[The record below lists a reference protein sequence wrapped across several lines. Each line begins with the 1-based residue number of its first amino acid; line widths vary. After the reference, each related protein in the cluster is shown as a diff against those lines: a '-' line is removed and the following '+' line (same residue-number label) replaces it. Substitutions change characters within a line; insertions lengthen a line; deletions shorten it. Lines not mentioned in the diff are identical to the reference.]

1 LIEDAGPGMNLVQD
15 LRADPKKPIVN
26 PIAIKPEGSKV
37 ERMVAQSAKIEAG
50 HVYLPKDA
58 PWLAT
63 FLRELL
69 AFPNGANDDQV
80 DSVSQLLIWMQ
91 RSNQQPIPFV
101 LPFFV
106 GTPRLIPGQ

>member
-1 LIEDAGPGMNLVQD
+1 MPGSPNEVSEIDVILSSA
-15 LRADPKKPIVN
+15 ADPDDEVIP
-26 PIAIKPEGSKV
+26 P
-37 ERMVAQSAKIEAG
+37 RMVAQSAKIEAG
-50 HVYLPKDA
+50 HIYLPKDA

-91 RSNQQPIPFV
+91 QVVRQPIPIV
-101 LPFFV
+101 PPYV
-106 GTPRLIPGQ
+106 VSRPRNFPG

>member
-1 LIEDAGPGMNLVQD
+1 M
-15 LRADPKKPIVN
+15 
-26 PIAIKPEGSKV
+26 

-50 HVYLPKDA
+50 HLYLPKDA

-91 RSNQQPIPFV
+91 RSSRQPIPIV
-101 LPFFV
+101 PPFYA
-106 GTPRLIPGQ
+106 GRPRLFPGQ

>member
-1 LIEDAGPGMNLVQD
+1 MIEDAGPGMNLVQD

-26 PIAIKPEGSKV
+26 PIPIKPEGSKV
-37 ERMVAQSAKIEAG
+37 DRMVAQSAKIEAG

-63 FLRELL
+63 FMRELL

-91 RSNQQPIPFV
+91 QFGQRPMTFHPPFV
-101 LPFFV
+101 F
-106 GTPRLIPGQ
+106 TRPRDFPG

>member
-1 LIEDAGPGMNLVQD
+1 
-15 LRADPKKPIVN
+15 
-26 PIAIKPEGSKV
+26 
-37 ERMVAQSAKIEAG
+37 MVAQSAKIEAG

-80 DSVSQLLIWMQ
+80 DSVSQFLIWMQ
-91 RSNQQPIPFV
+91 KVVRQPIPIV
-101 LPFFV
+101 MPYV
-106 GTPRLIPGQ
+106 VSRPRNFPG

>member
-1 LIEDAGPGMNLVQD
+1 MNLVQD
-15 LRADPKKPIVN
+15 LQADPKKPIVN
-26 PIAIKPEGSKV
+26 PIPIKPEGSKV
-37 ERMVAQSAKIEAG
+37 DRMVAQSAKIEAG

-69 AFPNGANDDQV
+69 AFPYGANDDQV

-91 RSNQQPIPFV
+91 QFGQRPMTFHPPFV
-101 LPFFV
+101 F
-106 GTPRLIPGQ
+106 TRPRDFPG